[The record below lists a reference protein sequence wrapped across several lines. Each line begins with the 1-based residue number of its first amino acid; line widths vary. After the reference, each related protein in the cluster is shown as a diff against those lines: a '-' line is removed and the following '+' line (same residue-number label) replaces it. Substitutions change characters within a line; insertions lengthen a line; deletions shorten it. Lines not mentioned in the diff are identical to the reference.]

1 MQTLIV
7 LFNLKDDVDAAAYER
22 WARET
27 DLPVASALAS
37 VDSFEVLRTLAVMG
51 SDQAPP
57 YQYIERLCIND
68 MALLGQ
74 EAGSLAM
81 QKVAAEFRTFA
92 DNPLFIITES
102 I

>member
-1 MQTLIV
+1 MQTVIV
-7 LFNLKDDVDAAAYER
+7 LFNLKDGVDAAAYER

-37 VDSFEVLRTLAVMG
+37 VDSFEVLRTVAVMG
-51 SDQAPP
+51 SEEPPP

-74 EAGSLAM
+74 EAGGTAM
-81 QKVAAEFRTFA
+81 QKVAAQFRAFA
-92 DNPLFIITES
+92 DNPLFIISES